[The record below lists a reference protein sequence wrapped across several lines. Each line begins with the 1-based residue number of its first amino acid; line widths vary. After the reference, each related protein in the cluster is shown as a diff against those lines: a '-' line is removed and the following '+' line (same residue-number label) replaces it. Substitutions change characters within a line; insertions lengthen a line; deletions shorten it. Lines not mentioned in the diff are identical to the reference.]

1 MSPREGFEVQK
12 VKARLGVTLFL
23 LAADSK
29 VELNLQLLLKHHIC
43 CVPTVLPCRDDNG
56 LSP

>member
-1 MSPREGFEVQK
+1 MSLREGFEFQK

-23 LAADSK
+23 LAVDSS
-29 VELNLQLLLKHHIC
+29 VEFNLQLLLKHHVC
-43 CVPTVLPCRDDNG
+43 CVPTVLPCHDDNG